1 VDAALNLKTGG
12 ICLIAGALVF
22 TRWRLLHGV
31 PLLLLG
37 IAMVLDQYPS
47 WLGWTGLVIGGI
59 TMLAAVGLFLIPSLF
74 PGFLLYGVL
83 GSVIAQLWLVAT
95 GIVMLRCA
103 RAAPDTV

>member
-1 VDAALNLKTGG
+1 MALM
-12 ICLIAGALVF
+12 IAL
-22 TRWRLLHGV
+22 

-37 IAMVLDQYPS
+37 IAMVLDRYPS
-47 WLGWTGLVIGGI
+47 WLGWIGLAIGGT

-95 GIVMLRCA
+95 GIVMLQRA
-103 RAAPDTV
+103 RVAPDPATTA

>member
-1 VDAALNLKTGG
+1 MVLM
-12 ICLIAGALVF
+12 I
-22 TRWRLLHGV
+22 GV

-37 IAMVLDQYPS
+37 IAMVLDGYPS
-47 WLGWTGLVIGGI
+47 WLGWTGLVIGGA

-95 GIVMLRCA
+95 GIVMLP
-103 RAAPDTV
+103 RAPVAPDPATNAEGSLDNRG